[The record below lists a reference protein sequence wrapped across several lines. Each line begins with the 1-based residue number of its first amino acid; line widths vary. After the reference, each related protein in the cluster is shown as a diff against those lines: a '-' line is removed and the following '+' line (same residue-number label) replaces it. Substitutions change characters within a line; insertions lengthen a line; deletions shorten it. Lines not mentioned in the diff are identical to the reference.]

1 MNYLDI
7 LFCIPL
13 LWGFWKGFQK
23 GLIIEVAMLAAL
35 LLGIWGGIKFSD
47 YIAEVITNNFD
58 VGEKYLPV
66 VAFGVTFLAI
76 VVAVYAIGKIV
87 ERFVD
92 LVAMKMV
99 NKVAGGAFGLA
110 KFGVILSVL
119 LVIINSY
126 DEKAGFISQDL
137 KDGSLFYQPMSDVA
151 LTIVP
156 ALQNSQLFEDV
167 SAEASALNDAVSGDS
182 IPADS
187 TPPDSI
193 PN

>member
-23 GLIIEVAMLAAL
+23 GLIIEVATLAAL

-137 KDGSLFYQPMSDVA
+137 KDGSLLYQPMSDVA

-167 SAEASALNDAVSGDS
+167 SAEASALNAAVSGDS

>member
-137 KDGSLFYQPMSDVA
+137 KDGSLLYQPMSDVA